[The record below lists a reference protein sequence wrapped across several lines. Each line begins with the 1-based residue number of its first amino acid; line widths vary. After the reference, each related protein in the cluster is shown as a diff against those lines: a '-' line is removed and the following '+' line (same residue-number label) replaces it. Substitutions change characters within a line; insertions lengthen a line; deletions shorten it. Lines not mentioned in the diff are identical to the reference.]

1 MYTRVRYSM
10 DGSIILYA
18 EMNRRKKKK
27 INLVYLVSIFFKNK
41 GVKEKILFYIFAQ
54 IFFKFLKRIKI
65 PMVFIIVV
73 QFSLKNIK
81 SIGLRWEIKKAS
93 IVSSNLGI
101 LAPVLERNCSSIKVI
116 FFFFLRYW
124 NLYELERYR
133 FDYFV
138 FMAKII

>member
-1 MYTRVRYSM
+1 
-10 DGSIILYA
+10 
-18 EMNRRKKKK
+18 
-27 INLVYLVSIFFKNK
+27 
-41 GVKEKILFYIFAQ
+41 
-54 IFFKFLKRIKI
+54 
-65 PMVFIIVV
+65 MVFIIVV

-116 FFFFLRYW
+116 FFFCVIGICTNW
-124 NLYELERYR
+124 KDI
-133 FDYFV
+133 DYFV

>member
-1 MYTRVRYSM
+1 M
-10 DGSIILYA
+10 I
-18 EMNRRKKKK
+18 
-27 INLVYLVSIFFKNK
+27 
-41 GVKEKILFYIFAQ
+41 
-54 IFFKFLKRIKI
+54 
-65 PMVFIIVV
+65 FIIVV

-81 SIGLRWEIKKAS
+81 GFINSYQSFLLSCFIIANVEPRATSIGLRWEIKKAF

-101 LAPVLERNCSSIKVI
+101 LAPVLEGNYCSIKLI
-116 FFFFLRYW
+116 FLRYW

>member
-1 MYTRVRYSM
+1 M

-116 FFFFLRYW
+116 FFFFFAL
-124 NLYELERYR
+124 LE
-133 FDYFV
+133 FV
-138 FMAKII
+138 RIGKISIRLFCFYGKDNINN

>member
-1 MYTRVRYSM
+1 
-10 DGSIILYA
+10 
-18 EMNRRKKKK
+18 
-27 INLVYLVSIFFKNK
+27 
-41 GVKEKILFYIFAQ
+41 
-54 IFFKFLKRIKI
+54 
-65 PMVFIIVV
+65 MVFIIVV

-81 SIGLRWEIKKAS
+81 SIGLRWEIKKTS

-116 FFFFLRYW
+116 FFFVRYW